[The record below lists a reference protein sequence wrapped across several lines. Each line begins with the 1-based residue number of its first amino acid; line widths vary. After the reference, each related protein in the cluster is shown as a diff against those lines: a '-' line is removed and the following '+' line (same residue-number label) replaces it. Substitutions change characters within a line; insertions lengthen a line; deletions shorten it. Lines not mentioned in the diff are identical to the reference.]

1 MPIYKLKMKEI
12 GKNIYIFD
20 EIRKKYLLLTPEEWV
35 RQNFIQYLNQEKK
48 FPIGLIGVEK
58 IVSYNFIKN
67 RLDIIVYDH
76 SGNPYLIVECK
87 APHVNINQE
96 TFYQIGKYNSQLKA
110 KYLVV
115 TNGNK
120 HYCCEMNYHNN
131 EINFLKEIPEY

>member
-12 GKNIYIFD
+12 GKKIYIFD
-20 EIRKKYLLLTPEEWV
+20 EIRKKYLILTPEEWV

-76 SGNPYLIVECK
+76 NGDPYLIVECK
-87 APHVNINQE
+87 APHVNISQE
-96 TFYQIGKYNSQLKA
+96 TFYQIAFFL
-110 KYLVV
+110 
-115 TNGNK
+115 
-120 HYCCEMNYHNN
+120 ENYRHS
-131 EINFLKEIPEY
+131 

>member
-1 MPIYKLKMKEI
+1 MLIYKLKMKEI

-120 HYCCEMNYHNN
+120 HYY
-131 EINFLKEIPEY
+131 F

>member
-12 GKNIYIFD
+12 GKKIYIFD
-20 EIRKKYLLLTPEEWV
+20 EIRKKYLILTPEEWV

-76 SGNPYLIVECK
+76 NGDPYLIVECK
-87 APHVNINQE
+87 APHVNISQE

-120 HYCCEMNYHNN
+120 HYCCEMNYNNN